1 MCEASKAS
9 SGAADCNLRHLP
21 QHGSKAVAKTTISD
35 VARDAGVSR
44 ATADRVLNHRGGVS
58 MRKERAVLESA
69 KRLGL
74 DRNLEAKPATQ
85 LRVCVLM
92 KPPQNPFYDL
102 LARGFREAN
111 LLYAPQAI
119 TAYVSHIDVL
129 APEAICETLQSV
141 QSRYDA
147 LVIVAPS
154 HAGTVEALRQISE
167 RIPVV
172 TLSTDLPLH
181 VPHYYV
187 GPDNDRAGRLA
198 GELMGRLLGPEG
210 GKVLLVAGLSE
221 FSGHVERKR
230 GFQSI
235 LAADYPAC
243 TVSATFETQDQNELA
258 AKAVATALEADPTIR
273 GVYNISQGNDDITLR
288 IDRLGITERLVFI
301 CHDLTRVTRALLL
314 ARRIDAVIDQDP
326 VLEARRAMEVILHHC
341 GRWRGEPPEGGI
353 PIHVYFRE
361 GLAAES

>member
-1 MCEASKAS
+1 
-9 SGAADCNLRHLP
+9 
-21 QHGSKAVAKTTISD
+21 VAKTTIRD
-35 VARDAGVSR
+35 VAREAGVSR
-44 ATADRVLNHRGGVS
+44 ATADRVLNRRGGVS
-58 MRKERAVLESA
+58 KRKERAVLECA

-74 DRNLEAKPATQ
+74 DRNFEALPATQ

-92 KPPQNPFYDL
+92 KPPQNPFYEL
-102 LARGFREAN
+102 LSRGFREAN
-111 LLYAPQAI
+111 LLFAPQAI

-129 APEAICETLQSV
+129 APEAICELLQTI
-141 QSRYDA
+141 QARYDA

-154 HAGTVEALRQISE
+154 HAGTVETLRLISE

-187 GPDNDRAGRLA
+187 GLDNYRAGRMA

-221 FSGHVERKR
+221 FSGHVERKQ

-235 LAADYPAC
+235 LRTDYPAC
-243 TVSATFETQDQNELA
+243 TVSAAIETLDQNELA
-258 AKAVATALEADPTIR
+258 AKAVATALKADPSIR
-273 GVYNISQGNDDITLR
+273 GIYNISQGNDDITLR
-288 IDRLGITERLVFI
+288 IDGMGISEKLVI
-301 CHDLTRVTRALLL
+301 VCHDLTQVTRRLLL

-326 VLEARRAMEVILHHC
+326 VLEARRAMEAILHHY
-341 GRWRGEPPEGGI
+341 GRVRGGPPELSI
-353 PIHVYFRE
+353 PIRVHFRE
-361 GLAAES
+361 SLAG